1 MSSAETTLV
10 SLYEKASRHTSSGE
24 GLVSGSEPALREIA
38 ARNECPLSH
47 AVAVFSIVS
56 PAVQL
61 TTALRWTEEILAGE
75 RAGGRFPNVQAPKI
89 EAACS
94 TRYPVSRVT
103 GPKVNAFYRAIMGDR
118 DALVLDR
125 WAIFAA
131 GYPKPRSEV
140 PRTLRMELDAAYR
153 AAAAAC
159 GETVR
164 AFQAIVW
171 ISRRPVRQPRRRR
184 AGFPGSRTSRHRR
197 KAWQYPQRGR
207 SPARRSW
214 PSWC

>member
-1 MSSAETTLV
+1 MSSTEQTLV
-10 SLYEKASRHTSSGE
+10 SLYEKASPGIRRRGRAWYPE
-24 GLVSGSEPALREIA
+24 ANRQLREIA
-38 ARNECPLSH
+38 AHNECPLSH

-94 TRYPVSRVT
+94 TRYPVFRVT
-103 GPKVNAFYRAIMGDR
+103 GPKVNAFYRALMGDR

-171 ISRRPVRQPRRRR
+171 IVSRETTPTKAGWIPRLEDV
-184 AGFPGSRTSRHRR
+184 TT
-197 KAWQYPQRGR
+197 
-207 SPARRSW
+207 
-214 PSWC
+214 